1 MENREQTKEKSYEFT
16 EDELRRIL
24 FAAEDVFRAI
34 DSCHLRRE
42 NRERVDALQSKF
54 HQAITEITKNKQ
66 TKTNKIEK
74 EIDNGQRQCDN
85 GQSSD
90 NSRKFIRA
98 SICLP
103 CERENGASIRVE
115 IDAR

>member
-1 MENREQTKEKSYEFT
+1 MDNGEQTQEKSYEFT
-16 EDELRRIL
+16 EDELRKIL

-54 HQAITEITKNKQ
+54 HQTIIEITKNKQ
-66 TKTNKIEK
+66 TTKTKIEK
-74 EIDNGQRQCDN
+74 EIENGKRQCDN
-85 GQSSD
+85 GKCSD
-90 NSRKFIRA
+90 NSRQCVRA
-98 SICLP
+98 SICLSRE
-103 CERENGASIRVE
+103 CENGASIRVE